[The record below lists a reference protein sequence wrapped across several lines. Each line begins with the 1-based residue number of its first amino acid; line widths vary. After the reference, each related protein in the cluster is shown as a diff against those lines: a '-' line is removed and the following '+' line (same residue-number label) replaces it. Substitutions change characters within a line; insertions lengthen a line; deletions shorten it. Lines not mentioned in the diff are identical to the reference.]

1 LKDSLDFDDWQ
12 FFATERYRLEA
23 TKVLDRLVLCNAAAG
38 DFGSATAWAHQRL
51 SLDRLDESAHVMMM
65 RLFAWE
71 GNRVAAKNQFEEC
84 RRLMKKELDSP
95 PQESTERLAER
106 IADGHPPDPPT
117 FATSQRSLEG
127 VTTHRTPPPEEKL
140 SAASTVSTVLVMRT
154 ASFKLHVAD
163 LMAKYHGRLI
173 EASETGFLALFDD
186 RRSLESNAEFAI
198 RAALEVQHE
207 AVLGSQ
213 SVRGAVA
220 TGGLVKATE
229 GSDGGH
235 EARISGRAIPFARL
249 LAERAGE
256 GSVLAD
262 EHTYRLTRDAFSFAG
277 DVGLRGGKSESDG
290 SFRVLGVATVSRKS
304 RGIGVRAKM
313 IGREDEA
320 EKLERAF
327 RKTIE
332 GAGQVVVITGEAG
345 IGKSRLVHELYNAT
359 AGRLTAGEIRWLE
372 GRCLSPNTNVGY
384 WPFIDMIGV
393 LCAQRAGGETAHEP
407 APAGVSV
414 APPFRSLD
422 ELLANSSV
430 VSPRPEPAVRELAA
444 ATQELLESSRAG
456 PHRGEI
462 ERLRPEQVKHRAF
475 LAVSLLFREL
485 AATVPLVLV
494 FEDLHWADTLSLEL
508 IDSLLDSLRGL
519 RVLLVFVYRI
529 DPGHRSRNLA
539 ANAARRR
546 LPDLTEVH
554 LREISFE
561 ESIRMLDALAPAK
574 TIPRATREDI
584 LQRCRGNPYFLEEL
598 ARAAASSP
606 GPLSPDEQP
615 MAGGA
620 TQEEERRVSLPE
632 GIKAVIL
639 SRFNNL
645 SEIERQVL
653 SFGAIIGR
661 VFPLRILALS
671 MERSDLG
678 SILEDLED
686 HGLVFFERAVPDVE
700 YSFKHVLAQEAIY
713 DSLSASTRAEL
724 HRKVAHAYEQL
735 SPTARQDYCE
745 SLAYHFDRGE
755 ETRKA
760 IDFYF
765 ISGEKARQGYANS
778 SAVAY
783 FTRGLELLRAT
794 SEGPSSRDRELEF
807 LISLGV
813 PLVLVKGHQ
822 DPTVEAVHLRAKT
835 ICEERGTDAQL
846 FQVNLGL
853 NRYYAYSRKRLAYGE
868 QMLEI
873 ARGLKDSRLIAR
885 AHAMLSESFF
895 YFGNFPEMLAHAEA
909 GQQHCQPAGSALDL
923 IQFGNDTTV
932 LVLIARSF
940 AIWALGFPTRAATVM
955 QEGLSRARA
964 LGHAFTLSMAI
975 FYAGLLSFMLRERLE
990 ARALSEELST
1000 VARRE
1005 GFALYIAYG
1014 LVLGGWSSGDPRIIM
1029 QGIELLPR
1037 HPFPCA
1043 YACMLAELYL
1053 AAGQMDRSI
1062 AALEEALALVR
1073 STHLHLWESEV
1084 YRLRGETGLAAGEP
1098 DVDVTRW
1105 FERSL
1110 RLSQKQKAKSLELR
1124 ATMAMHRFGMKRGS
1138 AELRDR
1144 LDRLQSSF
1152 DEGRDTL
1159 DIREARQLVDA
1170 RPD

>member
-1 LKDSLDFDDWQ
+1 MEALKPAFQDVPS
-12 FFATERYRLEA
+12 RY
-23 TKVLDRLVLCNAAAG
+23 
-38 DFGSATAWAHQRL
+38 
-51 SLDRLDESAHVMMM
+51 
-65 RLFAWE
+65 
-71 GNRVAAKNQFEEC
+71 
-84 RRLMKKELDSP
+84 
-95 PQESTERLAER
+95 
-106 IADGHPPDPPT
+106 
-117 FATSQRSLEG
+117 
-127 VTTHRTPPPEEKL
+127 
-140 SAASTVSTVLVMRT
+140 
-154 ASFKLHVAD
+154 
-163 LMAKYHGRLI
+163 
-173 EASETGFLALFDD
+173 
-186 RRSLESNAEFAI
+186 
-198 RAALEVQHE
+198 
-207 AVLGSQ
+207 
-213 SVRGAVA
+213 
-220 TGGLVKATE
+220 
-229 GSDGGH
+229 
-235 EARISGRAIPFARL
+235 ARL

-262 EHTYRLTRDAFSFAG
+262 EHTYRLTRDAFSFTG
-277 DVGLRGGKSESDG
+277 DVGLRGGTGEPDR
-290 SFRVLGVATVSRKS
+290 SFRVLGAATVSRKS
-304 RGIGVRAKM
+304 RGLGVRAEM

-332 GAGQVVVITGEAG
+332 GAGQVVVITGDAG
-345 IGKSRLVHELYNAT
+345 IGKSRLVHELYNA
-359 AGRLTAGEIRWLE
+359 AACKLTAGEIRWLE
-372 GRCLSPNTNVGY
+372 GRCLCPNTNVGY

-393 LCAQRAGGETAHEP
+393 LRAEQADGETAQEP
-407 APAGVSV
+407 GAAGVSA

-422 ELLANSSV
+422 ELLAPASV
-430 VSPRPEPAVRELAA
+430 VSARPEAALRELAA
-444 ATQELLESSRAG
+444 ATQELLESPRAG
-456 PHRGEI
+456 PHREEI

-485 AATVPLVLV
+485 GAAAPLMLV

-519 RVLLVFVYRI
+519 PVLMVLVYRI

-561 ESIRMLDALAPAK
+561 ESIRMLDALAPAE
-574 TIPRATREDI
+574 TIPPATREDI

-598 ARAAASSP
+598 VRAAASLP
-606 GPLSPDEQP
+606 GPLGRDEP
-615 MAGGA
+615 AAGDA
-620 TQEEERRVSLPE
+620 TQEEERRLSLPE

-639 SRFNNL
+639 SRFNSL
-645 SEIERQVL
+645 TEIERQVL
-653 SFGAIIGR
+653 SFGAVIGR
-661 VFPLRILALS
+661 VFLLRILALS
-671 MERSDLG
+671 MDRGDPG
-678 SILEDLED
+678 AVLEDLED

-713 DSLSASTRAEL
+713 DSLSAPARAEL

-735 SPTARQDYCE
+735 SPTARQDCCE
-745 SLAYHFDRGE
+745 SLAHHFDRGE

-765 ISGEKARQGYANS
+765 ISGEKARQGYANN

-783 FTRGLELLRAT
+783 FTRGLELLRAA

-822 DPTVEAVHLRAKT
+822 DPTVEAVHLRAKA
-835 ICEERGTDAQL
+835 ICEERGSAAQL

-868 QMLEI
+868 KMLEI

-909 GQQHCQPAGSALDL
+909 GQQHCQTAGSELDL
-923 IQFGNDTTV
+923 IQFGNDTAV
-932 LVLIARSF
+932 LVTISRSF
-940 AIWALGFPTRAATVM
+940 AIWALGFPTRAAAVM
-955 QEGLSRARA
+955 QEGLARART

-975 FYAGLLSFMLRERLE
+975 FYAGLLSFMLRERPE
-990 ARALSEELST
+990 ARALSEELSA

-1014 LVLGGWSSGDPRIIM
+1014 LVLGGWSSGNPRMIV

-1037 HPFPCA
+1037 HPFPCP

-1053 AAGQMDRSI
+1053 AAGQIDRSI
-1062 AALEEALALVR
+1062 AALEEALTQVR
-1073 STHLHLWESEV
+1073 STHLHLWEPEV

-1098 DVDVTRW
+1098 DVDVSRW

-1110 RLSQKQKAKSLELR
+1110 RLSQKQKARSLELR
-1124 ATMAMHRFGMKRGS
+1124 ATMAMYRFGLKRGS

-1144 LDRLQSSF
+1144 LDRLQGSF

-1159 DIREARQLVDA
+1159 DIREARQLLDA